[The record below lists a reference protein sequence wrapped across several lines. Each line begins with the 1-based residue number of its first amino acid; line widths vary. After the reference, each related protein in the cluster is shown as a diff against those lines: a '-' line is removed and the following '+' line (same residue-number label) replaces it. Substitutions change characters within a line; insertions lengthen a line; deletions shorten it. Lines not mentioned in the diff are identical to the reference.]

1 MDINNVYV
9 RDAIFYYTTQQYFNC
24 NDKKTSQ
31 FITQLDHFNYRS
43 DLLHNIPYLS
53 SQLCISEKDFY
64 NTYLRVKESF
74 KTLQADI
81 VLAKKGDGIY
91 SKLLAIIPTAPPY
104 LFLKGNVHLL
114 NEKHVSVVGSRNASK
129 EAMEKT
135 EILVKALV
143 KRNIV
148 VNAGL
153 AKGIDTINHQ
163 TALKNNERTIAV
175 IGTPINQYYPKE
187 NKKLQLTIEKH
198 GLVVSQF
205 PPCNKVYKWNFPIRN
220 ATMSG
225 ISIATIIMEAGE
237 KSGALRQADHC
248 IKQGRDILIPYSLL
262 QSSLLWPRKY
272 IQKGA
277 HTFKNIKEVLE
288 LLNKNDILYKKV

>member
-1 MDINNVYV
+1 M
-9 RDAIFYYTTQQYFNC
+9 
-24 NDKKTSQ
+24 K
-31 FITQLDHFNYRS
+31 
-43 DLLHNIPYLS
+43 LHV
-53 SQLCISEKDFY
+53 SETDFY
-64 NTYLRVKESF
+64 HTYLRVKESF
-74 KTLQADI
+74 KTLPEDVI
-81 VLAKKGDGIY
+81 LVKKGDEIN
-91 SKLLAIIPTAPPY
+91 SKLLAVIPTAPPY

-114 NEKHVSVVGSRNASK
+114 NEKSVSVVGSRNASR

-153 AKGIDTINHQ
+153 AKGIDTITHQ
-163 TALKNNERTIAV
+163 AALKNNGRTISV

-187 NKKLQLTIEKH
+187 NKKLQLAIEKH

-205 PPCNKVYKWNFPIRN
+205 PPCNKVYKWNFPLRN

-225 ISIATIIMEAGE
+225 ISIATIIMEARE

-248 IKQGRDILIPYSLL
+248 LKQGRDILIPYSLL
-262 QSSLLWPRKY
+262 QSSLLWPSKY
-272 IQKGA
+272 IKKGA

>member
-9 RDAIFYYTTQQYFNC
+9 WDAILYYTIQQYFNC

-31 FITQLDHFNYRS
+31 FITQLDHFAYRS
-43 DLLHNIPYLS
+43 GLIHNIPYLS
-53 SQLCISEKDFY
+53 LQLHVSEKDFY
-64 NTYLRVKESF
+64 HTYLRVKESF
-74 KTLQADI
+74 KTLPEDVI
-81 VLAKKGDGIY
+81 GDEIY
-91 SKLLAIIPTAPPY
+91 SKLLAVIPTAPPY
-104 LFLKGNVHLL
+104 LFLKGNVYLL
-114 NEKHVSVVGSRNASK
+114 NEKSVSVVGSRNASK
-129 EAMEKT
+129 EAMKKT
-135 EILVKALV
+135 ETLVKALV

-153 AKGIDTINHQ
+153 AKGIDTITHQ
-163 TALKNNERTIAV
+163 TALKNNGRTIAV
-175 IGTPINQYYPKE
+175 IGTPINQYYPQE
-187 NKKLQLTIEKH
+187 NKNLQLTIEKH

-205 PPCNKVYKWNFPIRN
+205 PPCNKVYKWNFPTRN

-237 KSGALRQADHC
+237 KSRALRQADHC

-262 QSSLLWPRKY
+262 QSSLLCPRKY

-277 HTFKNIKEVLE
+277 HTFRNIKEVLE
-288 LLNKNDILYKKV
+288 LLSKEID

>member
-1 MDINNVYV
+1 MI
-9 RDAIFYYTTQQYFNC
+9 
-24 NDKKTSQ
+24 
-31 FITQLDHFNYRS
+31 
-43 DLLHNIPYLS
+43 
-53 SQLCISEKDFY
+53 
-64 NTYLRVKESF
+64 
-74 KTLQADI
+74 QA
-81 VLAKKGDGIY
+81 
-91 SKLLAIIPTAPPY
+91 APPY
-104 LFLKGNVHLL
+104 LFLKGNVRLL
-114 NEKHVSVVGSRNASK
+114 NGKSVSVVGSRNASK
-129 EAMEKT
+129 ESMEKT

-153 AKGIDTINHQ
+153 AKGIDTITHQ
-163 TALKNNERTIAV
+163 TALKNKGRTIAV

-187 NKKLQLTIEKH
+187 NKNLQRTIEKH

-205 PPCNKVYKWNFPIRN
+205 PPCNKVYKWNFPLRN

-272 IQKGA
+272 IRKGA
-277 HTFKNIKEVLE
+277 HTFKNIKE
-288 LLNKNDILYKKV
+288 LLNKLEGERICVLK

>member
-1 MDINNVYV
+1 MP
-9 RDAIFYYTTQQYFNC
+9 
-24 NDKKTSQ
+24 
-31 FITQLDHFNYRS
+31 L
-43 DLLHNIPYLS
+43 
-53 SQLCISEKDFY
+53 
-64 NTYLRVKESF
+64 
-74 KTLQADI
+74 
-81 VLAKKGDGIY
+81 GDEIY
-91 SKLLAIIPTAPPY
+91 SKLLAVIPTAPPY
-104 LFLKGNVHLL
+104 LFLKGNVRLL
-114 NEKHVSVVGSRNASK
+114 NEKSVSVVGSRDASR

-148 VNAGL
+148 VNAGF
-153 AKGIDTINHQ
+153 AKGIDTITHH
-163 TALKNNERTIAV
+163 TALKNNGRTIAV

-187 NKKLQLTIEKH
+187 NKNLQLTIEKH

-205 PPCNKVYKWNFPIRN
+205 PPCNKVYKWNFPTRN

-262 QSSLLWPRKY
+262 QSSLLWPKKY

-288 LLNKNDILYKKV
+288 LLSKEID

>member
-9 RDAIFYYTTQQYFNC
+9 RDAILYYTIQQYFNC
-24 NDKKTSQ
+24 NDNKTSQ
-31 FITQLDHFNYRS
+31 FITQLDHFDYRS
-43 DLLHNIPYLS
+43 GLIHNIPYLS
-53 SQLCISEKDFY
+53 LQLHVSEKDFY
-64 NTYLRVKESF
+64 HTYLIRVKESF
-74 KTLQADI
+74 KTLPEDVI
-81 VLAKKGDGIY
+81 LVKKGDKIY
-91 SKLLAIIPTAPPY
+91 SKAPPY
-104 LFLKGNVHLL
+104 LFLKGNVRLL
-114 NEKHVSVVGSRNASK
+114 NEKSVSVVGSRNDSK
-129 EAMEKT
+129 ESMEKT

-153 AKGIDTINHQ
+153 AKGIDTITHQ
-163 TALKNNERTIAV
+163 TALKNNGRTIAV

-187 NKKLQLTIEKH
+187 NKNLQLAIEKH

-205 PPCNKVYKWNFPIRN
+205 PPCNKVNKWNFPTRN

-248 IKQGRDILIPYSLL
+248 LKQGRDTLIPYSLL

-272 IQKGA
+272 IKKGA